1 MLMLQVVLPYALR
14 LGFEAVMTSDVQ
26 GRVACKRTSIMVLWF
41 EFIDFGGFGG
51 HKSWTYICVRGPS
64 QVERWGVLACDEGV
78 QVG

>member
-1 MLMLQVVLPYALR
+1 MMSKEGLLAKEP
-14 LGFEAVMTSDVQ
+14 
-26 GRVACKRTSIMVLWF
+26 VLWSSGLQ
-41 EFIDFGGFGG
+41 FIDFGGFGG